1 MTAHVELEED
11 VVVGVLV
18 GEGDGALFLQMDGI
32 NQRHC
37 TFIPVRLQIHS
48 LWRPRRAAAQMKQA
62 LVVFVYL
69 KWDTTPHN
77 KSTYFD
83 FGVELPFTRRNGCV
97 FVTCCRL
104 GRPLHLLQD
113 LRSWTGW

>member
-1 MTAHVELEED
+1 MRAHVELEED

-48 LWRPRRAAAQMKQA
+48 LWRP
-62 LVVFVYL
+62 
-69 KWDTTPHN
+69 
-77 KSTYFD
+77 
-83 FGVELPFTRRNGCV
+83 
-97 FVTCCRL
+97 
-104 GRPLHLLQD
+104 
-113 LRSWTGW
+113 